1 MYRQDKQLPSP
12 PPEAHSPPK
21 ASPSSY
27 GGSRHMKDS
36 SSSESIAKTSTS
48 SHVKRNTYGSAVH
61 TNPKTVDLNDDLL
74 IRIMAQ
80 HALSD
85 LPDNTTILHPDEVED
100 LKNVENPENPFSA
113 YDRNYRWSRG

>member
-12 PPEAHSPPK
+12 PPEALSSPPM
-21 ASPSSY
+21 SSSSY
-27 GGSRHMKDS
+27 GSSRHMKDS

-48 SHVKRNTYGSAVH
+48 SLVKRDTYGSATH
-61 TNPKTVDLNDDLL
+61 TTPKTVDLNDDLL

-85 LPDNTTILHPDEVED
+85 LPDNTAILHPDEVED
-100 LKNVENPENPFSA
+100 LKNVTPPQKN
-113 YDRNYRWSRG
+113 SRLG

>member
-1 MYRQDKQLPSP
+1 
-12 PPEAHSPPK
+12 
-21 ASPSSY
+21 
-27 GGSRHMKDS
+27 MKDS
-36 SSSESIAKTSTS
+36 SSSESIDKTSTS

-61 TNPKTVDLNDDLL
+61 TNPKTVDLSDDLL

-100 LKNVENPENPFSA
+100 LKNVHPKASSPLMAGIINGSG
-113 YDRNYRWSRG
+113 DD

>member
-1 MYRQDKQLPSP
+1 
-12 PPEAHSPPK
+12 
-21 ASPSSY
+21 
-27 GGSRHMKDS
+27 MKDS

-48 SHVKRNTYGSAVH
+48 SLVKRDTYGSAVH

-100 LKNVENPENPFSA
+100 LKNVTPPKKA
-113 YDRNYRWSRG
+113 ALRAGIIDGPGDDRVYKAKVIVGAKSPTGGAVAQPS